1 MDIRL
6 ATFNLENLGI
16 RDGEDS
22 PEARTRLS
30 GHLSALR
37 RVLRDLDADAVA
49 FQECLQPELL
59 DPLLDGLGYP
69 HRVVSSPGGSPL
81 RVGVCSRQPLG
92 PAQEVARATDT
103 SVADP
108 TSGFCLQISGAFS
121 RPVLKVPWQLPGLE
135 IVLFVVHGK
144 SKIPTPTPA
153 RPDPGAGPWPSLGE
167 VSLGRLLTEV
177 KRLAQAVELRRAVDA
192 VLAADPETA
201 VAVLGDFNDVLESEA
216 VRCVLGD
223 AGAVYSPHLESGGL
237 YPCELELPAAR
248 RFTQVYRGR
257 REMIDHLLVS
267 RRLRQMLAGVEIH
280 NAGLR
285 DSGATAP
292 GEGQFVGSDHAPLLA
307 VFRT

>member
-22 PEARTRLS
+22 PAARARLAE
-30 GHLSALR
+30 HLAALR
-37 RVLRDLDADAVA
+37 RVLRALDADAVA

-69 HRVVSSPGGSPL
+69 HRIVSTTGSSPL

-92 PAQEVARATDT
+92 PAQEMALAADT
-103 SVADP
+103 SVVDP
-108 TSGFCLQISGAFS
+108 KSGLCLQISGPFS
-121 RPVLKVPWQLPGLE
+121 RPVLRVPWQLTGLE
-135 IVLFVVHGK
+135 VTLFVVHGK
-144 SKIPTPTPA
+144 SKIPSPTPA
-153 RPDPGAGPWPSLGE
+153 RPNRSAGPWPSLGE
-167 VSLGRLLTEV
+167 VSLGRLITEV
-177 KRLAQAVELRRAVDA
+177 KRLAQAVELRREVDA
-192 VLAADPETA
+192 VLGADPEAA

-216 VRCVLGD
+216 VRCVMGD
-223 AGAVYSPHLESGGL
+223 AGSVYSPHLEVTEL
-237 YPCELELPAAR
+237 YPCELELPTAR
-248 RFTQVYRGR
+248 RFTLIYRGR
-257 REMIDHLLVS
+257 TEMIDHLLVS
-267 RRLRQMLAGVEIH
+267 HRLRQLLAGVEVH

-307 VFRT
+307 VFRI